1 MEDFHCDI
9 FLDTNF
15 LTDPLIKEFDKN
27 NVKKCKEKYQI
38 AEKKYEDLEITYY
51 SREVLLDTI
60 KKKIDN
66 L

>member
-15 LTDPLIKEFDKN
+15 LTDPKVRKTKMQPGIILN
-27 NVKKCKEKYQI
+27 Q
-38 AEKKYEDLEITYY
+38 
-51 SREVLLDTI
+51 
-60 KKKIDN
+60 KKKLQILKTILLFGKESKLGN